1 MNSNL
6 TPLMDDHKQRGRL
19 IGGLIMIGIGAYLF
33 AAQFVQAAWMG
44 LLLMPALGLIFIAG
58 GLASRNS
65 GLLVPGGILSGLGL
79 GAYLVSGPLSGQSEV
94 AQGSIVLL
102 CFAAGWVLVTLLAAV
117 IGQRLLWPL
126 IPGGILALVGGLLLA
141 GQSGL
146 TVLEWIGR
154 LWPLAL
160 VAGGLAVLF
169 RRR

>member
-65 GLLVPGGILSGLGL
+65 GLL
-79 GAYLVSGPLSGQSEV
+79 
-94 AQGSIVLL
+94 
-102 CFAAGWVLVTLLAAV
+102 
-117 IGQRLLWPL
+117 
-126 IPGGILALVGGLLLA
+126 
-141 GQSGL
+141 
-146 TVLEWIGR
+146 
-154 LWPLAL
+154 
-160 VAGGLAVLF
+160 
-169 RRR
+169 